1 MRISKKGK
9 NMHLLWLFLNYVFII
24 SIFSHNFSNT
34 PPHQLGDHVNV
45 KRPFRANSSTSANS
59 NSRENSLNRSYSQ
72 DAATAMHRSYNTQ
85 DSTANHKAMNRSY
98 IQDSTT
104 AVNNVMNRSYIQDS
118 TTAVNSVMNRSF
130 VQDSTTAAVNNVMN
144 RSFSQDSSAGAN
156 AKQRQES
163 AAVNGAAS
171 GGRSKKLAI
180 GGGPMSRS
188 LVQES
193 TSADRRSIDE
203 SLALIQHH
211 VQVASFFSLID
222 VCSCS
227 VPTLPLFPR
236 AFFNTVCVLIYVYGI
251 RHCIELC
258 SYGVP
263 VELLQLKFL
272 FSQDTIH

>member
-1 MRISKKGK
+1 
-9 NMHLLWLFLNYVFII
+9 MHLLWLFLNYVFII

-104 AVNNVMNRSYIQDS
+104 AVNNVMNRS
-118 TTAVNSVMNRSF
+118 
-130 VQDSTTAAVNNVMN
+130 
-144 RSFSQDSSAGAN
+144 FSQDSAAAN